1 VTKALGEAP
10 LRLEAARY
18 RYAGAGDWALDGIDL
33 EVQPGKVLAV
43 VGANDAGK
51 STLCLVASGLAP
63 SVIGGHLEGSVR
75 LDGRE
80 TRELKPYEA
89 AQRCGVLFQNPL
101 NQLSGTVPTVW
112 EEIAFGPRNLGLD
125 LATIV
130 ERVETALA
138 ALRIGHLAARDPARL
153 SGGQAQLVAL
163 AAVLALRPKSLV
175 LDEPTSQLDPE
186 GTRLVG
192 DAIQRIA
199 REGRSAVLVVEHKTG
214 LLSEIADDALVV
226 DAGRVH
232 SSGPIDRILG
242 DPAIADL
249 GIDPPPVVRLRR
261 ALDGADVAPT
271 TIAKVIDVAVAASR
285 RREGAA

>member
-1 VTKALGEAP
+1 VTDLGLGEAP

-18 RYAGAGDWALDGIDL
+18 RYAGARAWALDGVDL
-33 EVQPGKVLAV
+33 EVQPRKVLAV

-63 SVIGGHLEGSVR
+63 SVIGGQLEGSVR

-80 TRELKPYEA
+80 TIELKPHEA

-112 EEIAFGPRNLGLD
+112 EEIAFGPRNVGLD
-125 LATIV
+125 LAAVV
-130 ERVETALA
+130 ERVETAID

-163 AAVLALRPKSLV
+163 ASVLALRPKSLV

-192 DAIQRIA
+192 EAIERIA
-199 REGRSAVLVVEHKTG
+199 GEGSAVLVVEHKTG
-214 LLSEIADDALVV
+214 LLSEIADDALVL

-261 ALDGADVAPT
+261 ALAEAKVAPK
-271 TIAKVIDVAVAASR
+271 TIASVIDVAVAASR